1 MSTIQKK
8 DILTLTDDELQNI
21 LISFGWKKYR
31 ISQVNEW
38 LWKHGIRS
46 IDEMSNLSL
55 TDRQKLK
62 DVFEMHTLALDK
74 MQISFDGTRKYR
86 FNLHDNLKIES
97 VLIPV
102 PEDERYT
109 LCISSQA
116 GCSLTCTFCA
126 TGRMGLLRQLTP
138 GEIFDQY
145 LYVNRECIEVYG
157 KPITNIV
164 FMGMGEPLLNYKNV
178 VASIGKFTSP
188 KGANLSHR
196 RITVSTSGIAKMIK
210 KMADDGLKVNLAL
223 SLHAADDT
231 KRTEIMPINKQNNL
245 HSLSQALKHYY
256 NTTSNRI
263 SIEYICF
270 DHYNDSEKD
279 ARNLIRF
286 CSHFPA
292 LVNIIEYNNVRGIDF
307 QKSDENTINSFAKH
321 LLKAGI
327 MTTVRKSRGKDIDAA
342 CGQLANEA

>member
-1 MSTIQKK
+1 
-8 DILTLTDDELQNI
+8 
-21 LISFGWKKYR
+21 
-31 ISQVNEW
+31 
-38 LWKHGIRS
+38 
-46 IDEMSNLSL
+46 
-55 TDRQKLK
+55 
-62 DVFEMHTLALDK
+62 
-74 MQISFDGTRKYR
+74 
-86 FNLHDNLKIES
+86 
-97 VLIPV
+97 
-102 PEDERYT
+102 
-109 LCISSQA
+109 
-116 GCSLTCTFCA
+116 
-126 TGRMGLLRQLTP
+126 
-138 GEIFDQY
+138 
-145 LYVNRECIEVYG
+145 
-157 KPITNIV
+157 
-164 FMGMGEPLLNYKNV
+164 
-178 VASIGKFTSP
+178 
-188 KGANLSHR
+188 
-196 RITVSTSGIAKMIK
+196 
-210 KMADDGLKVNLAL
+210 
-223 SLHAADDT
+223 
-231 KRTEIMPINKQNNL
+231 MPINKQNNL

>member
-8 DILTLTDDELQNI
+8 DILTLSDEELQNI

-126 TGRMGLLRQLTP
+126 TGRMGLLRQLT
-138 GEIFDQY
+138 
-145 LYVNRECIEVYG
+145 
-157 KPITNIV
+157 
-164 FMGMGEPLLNYKNV
+164 
-178 VASIGKFTSP
+178 
-188 KGANLSHR
+188 
-196 RITVSTSGIAKMIK
+196 
-210 KMADDGLKVNLAL
+210 
-223 SLHAADDT
+223 
-231 KRTEIMPINKQNNL
+231 
-245 HSLSQALKHYY
+245 
-256 NTTSNRI
+256 
-263 SIEYICF
+263 
-270 DHYNDSEKD
+270 
-279 ARNLIRF
+279 
-286 CSHFPA
+286 
-292 LVNIIEYNNVRGIDF
+292 
-307 QKSDENTINSFAKH
+307 
-321 LLKAGI
+321 
-327 MTTVRKSRGKDIDAA
+327 
-342 CGQLANEA
+342 